1 MITDSSPNLPES
13 STFPAPEN
21 GAAIQTPRATSL
33 NMEGAPIVSRDD
45 NSKASGR
52 PETCREESVY
62 VRQAAE
68 HLEAPASVVSD
79 RNNPVVGSASVNNP
93 SSSAI
98 LRPSP
103 PPKNAIL
110 RPSKTPPGRPP
121 AATADGPD
129 HSGRGPTPGVPFRN
143 LLSSPEF
150 RSRLTPD
157 QLTSLTEL
165 LRVLSGEVVSTR
177 QENAALKQSLTNAL
191 EHVMKLGQQNWRGG
205 AAVGGAGEIA
215 GRPLGVLRENERFR
229 DAGMVDGRGHS
240 SGRDG
245 PGPGS
250 SPRPQQDGG
259 PVAANS
265 YPDDPAAEARLP
277 WEETGGVYPGTAG
290 PMGSFFEEEE
300 SEPGEFLRD
309 TADSGSLRE
318 TPASLPSDYGDF
330 AADPLPP
337 TLAPSDAPLGSG
349 VVSNGRGGES
359 SSRVGLSDSGDV
371 LKLGPVQPFPRKIL
385 VAHHVPMS
393 FARPSVAPR
402 APAAVECCCDLS
414 GLIAT
419 SHWEQIHTS
428 SDFATGVDESGGS
441 MFRERMM
448 QVLFSTMVG
457 ALKRG
462 IVRSK
467 GTITHDLSDLSTPQM
482 VFSLRSEL
490 FWPMVAGFMDRYF
503 LDSTLLQYVRVLY
516 GVTRFRAG
524 YGWGPGG
531 SSTTGVAGTTSGQ
544 CRCRNC
550 SQCLFQRKAAL
561 LWDSPG
567 VDGRPLGILTEGPMS
582 SDAFMLMA
590 VYFGGEFPIPYDE
603 EVAEEASVGRGA
615 GVTGGVPPPP
625 DQSGSTS
632 RAAVGPVRRA
642 DPTKNSK
649 GGIGAV
655 VPENTE
661 LEFVARNSS
670 KAASSAR
677 RRDSTGE
684 QYAYS
689 ETAFFR
695 SKTWYPMWNQPLQQ
709 DGAKSESYKQ
719 FFPAEETFVD
729 RKLQLSQSLGEPMVF
744 MRQWFKRI
752 DQEGKGGGAGGAAT
766 TARKDGVPSGLA
778 ISKRSAILLRAGVIC
793 AFLAVLLLH
802 GFGKDPSP
810 NCDVHLSGES

>member
-1 MITDSSPNLPES
+1 MGPDGRTITANAES
-13 STFPAPEN
+13 SSYSTIKAESSSSSN
-21 GAAIQTPRATSL
+21 GARNVSTGGKNNIPGDEQQASLPSSSSSAGTLPRPTPPEARPTA
-33 NMEGAPIVSRDD
+33 EEP
-45 NSKASGR
+45 ASGR
-52 PETCREESVY
+52 
-62 VRQAAE
+62 
-68 HLEAPASVVSD
+68 
-79 RNNPVVGSASVNNP
+79 G
-93 SSSAI
+93 
-98 LRPSP
+98 
-103 PPKNAIL
+103 
-110 RPSKTPPGRPP
+110 GRP
-121 AATADGPD
+121 TV
-129 HSGRGPTPGVPFRN
+129 TFRN

-157 QLTSLTEL
+157 QLASLTEL
-165 LRVLSGEVVSTR
+165 LRVLTGEVVSTR

-567 VDGRPLGILTEGPMS
+567 VDGRPLGVLSEGPMS

-590 VYFGGEFPIPYDE
+590 ASFGDEFPYDE
-603 EVAEEASVGRGA
+603 EVAEAAPIGRGA
-615 GVTGGVPPPP
+615 AVGGGEEVEAGPRPN
-625 DQSGSTS
+625 QSGSS

-642 DPTKNSK
+642 GGISGKNSK
-649 GGIGAV
+649 EEISGAV
-655 VPENTE
+655 VPENNTE
-661 LEFVARNSS
+661 FASNSS
-670 KAASSAR
+670 KKSPSSAR
-677 RRDSTGE
+677 RRDSISSGE
-684 QYAYS
+684 KNSQYLYV

-695 SKTWYPMWNQPLQQ
+695 STFWYPQWNQPFQQ
-709 DGAKSESYKQ
+709 EDGAKSESCKQ
-719 FFPAEETFVD
+719 VFPAEKTFVD
-729 RKLQLSQSLGEPMVF
+729 RKLEISQSLGEPMVL

-752 DQEGKGGGAGGAAT
+752 DQGKGAVGAA
-766 TARKDGVPSGLA
+766 TARKDGVPSGLS
-778 ISKRSAILLRAGVIC
+778 ITKRSAILFRAGVVC
-793 AFLAVLLLH
+793 AFLAVLFLY
-802 GFGKDPSP
+802 GFGKRNDPSP
-810 NCDVHLSGES
+810 HYDVNLSGDL

>member
-1 MITDSSPNLPES
+1 MEGPDSIIKANGES
-13 STFPAPEN
+13 SSSNINARNASTGKN
-21 GAAIQTPRATSL
+21 NTPVDHVQGDEPHYSL
-33 NMEGAPIVSRDD
+33 PSN
-45 NSKASGR
+45 
-52 PETCREESVY
+52 
-62 VRQAAE
+62 
-68 HLEAPASVVSD
+68 
-79 RNNPVVGSASVNNP
+79 
-93 SSSAI
+93 SSSAAPRPAPPRPTRTPPEG
-98 LRPSP
+98 RPSP
-103 PPKNAIL
+103 GGP
-110 RPSKTPPGRPP
+110 
-121 AATADGPD
+121 ATADAD
-129 HSGRGPTPGVPFRN
+129 GRGSFRN

-567 VDGRPLGILTEGPMS
+567 VDGRPLGILSEGPMS
-582 SDAFMLMA
+582 SDAFMLCGCSFGHEFPDDEEEAPMIGRGS
-590 VYFGGEFPIPYDE
+590 VVGGGE
-603 EVAEEASVGRGA
+603 EVPR
-615 GVTGGVPPPP
+615 PN
-625 DQSGSTS
+625 QSGSS

-642 DPTKNSK
+642 GGISGKNSK
-649 GGIGAV
+649 EEIGAV
-655 VPENTE
+655 VPKNTE
-661 LEFVARNSS
+661 FVSNSNN
-670 KAASSAR
+670 SSAR
-677 RRDSTGE
+677 RRDSTSSGE
-684 QYAYS
+684 SSQYAYV
-689 ETAFFR
+689 EVAFFR
-695 SKTWYPMWNQPLQQ
+695 STSWYPQWNQPFQQ
-709 DGAKSESYKQ
+709 DGAKPESCKQ
-719 FFPAEETFVD
+719 SFPAEKMNKTFVD
-729 RKLQLSQSLGEPMVF
+729 RKLEVSQSLGEPMVV

-752 DQEGKGGGAGGAAT
+752 DQGKGVVGAAT
-766 TARKDGVPSGLA
+766 TRKDGVSSGLS
-778 ISKRSAILLRAGVIC
+778 ITKRSAILVRAGVIC
-793 AFLAVLLLH
+793 AFLAVLLLY
-802 GFGKDPSP
+802 GFGKRNDASP
-810 NCDVHLSGES
+810 HYDVNLSRDL